1 MVNIDKLAKSPVSKN
16 NKLMMS
22 IDQDLEMSVID
33 IKSEMKL
40 NDSAINSAI

>member
-1 MVNIDKLAKSPVSKN
+1 
-16 NKLMMS
+16 MS